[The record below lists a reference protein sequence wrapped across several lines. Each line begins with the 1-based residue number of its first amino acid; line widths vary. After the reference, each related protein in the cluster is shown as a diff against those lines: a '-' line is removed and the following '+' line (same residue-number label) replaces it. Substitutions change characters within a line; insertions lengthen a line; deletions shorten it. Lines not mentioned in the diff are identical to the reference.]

1 MSNPQKNQGRLG
13 YILLAVALAILLMF
27 YSDAMEASDVQVS
40 CYTAEQVAE
49 KERNVR
55 NLLSNAYNYG
65 IQQGMIE
72 GYKRVVLTVLE
83 QCSLPD
89 VDNIVFKHPDGEILL
104 ACPTSSD

>member
-1 MSNPQKNQGRLG
+1 MPKHTDDKPLH
-13 YILLAVALAILLMF
+13 IILAVVGMVVLLML
-27 YSDAMEASDVQVS
+27 YTSDLDASDVQVS

-104 ACPTSSD
+104 TCPTSSD